1 MNNRENSFKEAIEAL
16 QEARKSQK
24 KIMIM
29 FAISGA
35 SMLGLAIWSAI
46 IGQYA
51 TMMYDLLL
59 VLYDV
64 YIIYVHYSRIN
75 DFDMLIE
82 STLFIEYMI
91 KSQQEF
97 HDNVEKIFTEAAAEP
112 DASDVDFKPIE

>member
-16 QEARKSQK
+16 QEARKYQK
-24 KIMIM
+24 KIMIV
-29 FAISGA
+29 FGISGA

-97 HDNVEKIFTEAAAEP
+97 HDNVEKIFKEAADEP